1 MSPFVVTIATCLILG
16 IGHVGWGQAHTIK
29 ALKESDAAPVIV
41 ASYHAC
47 WYHISII
54 FLTTAGYLTWH
65 LGVAPVALDVLVLLW
80 GLIGACYLTYWGA
93 LIAYPQLWPI
103 AWGQMVVIPILL
115 VSFGV
120 GIYQAFY
127 A

>member
-1 MSPFVVTIATCLILG
+1 MSPFIITIATCLILG
-16 IGHVGWGQAHTIK
+16 VGHIGWGNVHTVK
-29 ALKESDAAPVIV
+29 ALKASNAEAVVI

-54 FLTTAGYLTWH
+54 FLTTAGYLAWH
-65 LGVAPVALDVLVLLW
+65 LWVAPVSSAPLLLLW
-80 GLIGACYLTYWGA
+80 GLIFACYLTYWGA
-93 LIAYPQLWPI
+93 LIAYPELWPI

-115 VSFGV
+115 ISFGY
-120 GIYQAFY
+120 GIYGIVY

>member
-1 MSPFVVTIATCLILG
+1 MSPYLITITTCLILG
-16 IGHVGWGQAHTIK
+16 LGHVGWGIVHPVK
-29 ALKESDAAPVIV
+29 ALKESNADPVIV

-54 FLTTAGYLTWH
+54 FLATAGYLGWH
-65 LGVAPVALDVLVLLW
+65 LMIAPIALGPLILLW
-80 GLIGACYLTYWGA
+80 GLIFACYLTYWGA

-103 AWGQMVVIPILL
+103 AWGQMAVIPILL
-115 VSFGV
+115 ISFGYGLYV
-120 GIYQAFY
+120 DFY

>member
-1 MSPFVVTIATCLILG
+1 MSPFIVTIATCLILG
-16 IGHVGWGQAHTIK
+16 IGHVGWGNAHTVKELK
-29 ALKESDAAPVIV
+29 ASNAAPVII

-54 FLTTAGYLTWH
+54 FLTTASYLIWH
-65 LGVAPVALDVLVLLW
+65 IWVSPVSVEPLLLLW

-93 LIAYPQLWPI
+93 LLAYPQLWPI
-103 AWGQMVVIPILL
+103 AWGQMVIIPVLL
-115 VSFGV
+115 ISFGY
-120 GIYQAFY
+120 GIYMEIY